1 MRNKKSTYILIG
13 MIAVPLLL
21 TLYICGKQI
30 ITATE
35 QHVERQNARYAEIE
49 KALGR

>member
-1 MRNKKSTYILIG
+1 M
-13 MIAVPLLL
+13 V

-30 ITATE
+30 ITAAET
-35 QHVERQNARYAEIE
+35 QVERTNDRYAEIE